1 MMYSGDYQNV
11 INSRE
16 EVLIKCL
23 VRNSRDSHLGISK
36 AVAQRRQKAVSTVY
50 RKSNWPPQWSHLSPG
65 AQ

>member
-1 MMYSGDYQNV
+1 MFLVSGTLLFIGGWMMYSGDYQNV

-36 AVAQRRQKAVSTVY
+36 AVAQRRQKAVSTV
-50 RKSNWPPQWSHLSPG
+50 
-65 AQ
+65 